1 MLFCLVFIDIVFI
14 DIDMFEMS
22 GIEVLFGFW
31 KWFLEVKLVM
41 FI

>member
-1 MLFCLVFIDIVFI
+1 MVFLVKFFWEMLFCLVFIDIVFI

-31 KWFLEVKLVM
+31 K
-41 FI
+41 